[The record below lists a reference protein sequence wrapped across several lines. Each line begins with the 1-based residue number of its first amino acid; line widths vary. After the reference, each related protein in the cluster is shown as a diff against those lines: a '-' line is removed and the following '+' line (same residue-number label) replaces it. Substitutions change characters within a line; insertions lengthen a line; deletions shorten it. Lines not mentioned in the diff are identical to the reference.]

1 MGAAPDHG
9 LMNRSIAATTDPRQ
23 DPRFAPTHWTP
34 SRADSD
40 RAFRAAR
47 RHSRLVRFLRI
58 GIPIGVALLLLLI
71 GLTTYFNPLRMLGKL
86 PLDVGHLVVSGT
98 RITMERPRISG
109 FTQDNRAYD
118 LSASDAAQ
126 DLTKPDLVE
135 LKELQARI
143 DMQDK
148 SKVEVSANGGV
159 YDSKRETLTLRQN
172 ILLTSSTGYAA
183 RLSEAVIDVRKGNV
197 VSEKPVSVDL
207 LNGTLNANRL
217 EVIDAGDRVR
227 FDGGVTMVLTLP
239 NDDKDKAAQAGQRT
253 TPR

>member
-1 MGAAPDHG
+1 
-9 LMNRSIAATTDPRQ
+9 MNRSIAATSDPRQ
-23 DPRFAPTHWTP
+23 DPRYAPTHWTP

-71 GLTTYFNPLRMLGKL
+71 GLTTYFNPLRVLGKL
-86 PLDVGHLVVSGT
+86 PLDVGNLVVSGT

-148 SKVEVSANGGV
+148 SSVEVSANGGV

-197 VSEKPVSVDL
+197 VSDKPVSVDL

-227 FDGGVTMVLTLP
+227 FDGGVVMVLTLP
-239 NDDKDKAAQAGQRT
+239 NDDKNKAAASPQTSPQPSAGQRT
-253 TPR
+253 APR

>member
-1 MGAAPDHG
+1 
-9 LMNRSIAATTDPRQ
+9 MNQSIAATTDPRN
-23 DPRFAPTHWTP
+23 APASWTL

-47 RHSRLVRFLRI
+47 RHSRLVRLLRI
-58 GIPIGVALLLLLI
+58 GIPVFVVVVLTAVALMA
-71 GLTTYFNPLRMLGKL
+71 YFNPLRMLGRL
-86 PLDVGHLVVSGT
+86 PLDLGNLVVSGT
-98 RITMERPRISG
+98 KITMEQPRISG

-118 LSASDAAQ
+118 LSARAAAQ

-148 SKVEVSANGGV
+148 SKVEVSAMSGV
-159 YDSKRETLTLRQN
+159 YDAKLETLTLRQN
-172 ILLTSSTGYAA
+172 IVLTSSTGYAA

-197 VSEKPVSVDL
+197 VSEQPVSVDL

-217 EVIDAGDRVR
+217 EVVDAGASVV
-227 FDGGVTMVLTLP
+227 FGGGVAMVLTLP
-239 NDDKDKAAQAGQRT
+239 NDKSGAGAAGGGRAAR
-253 TPR
+253 

>member
-1 MGAAPDHG
+1 MQVG
-9 LMNRSIAATTDPRQ
+9 MNQSIAATTDPRNA
-23 DPRFAPTHWTP
+23 RTSWTLG
-34 SRADSD
+34 RADSD

-58 GIPIGVALLLLLI
+58 GIPVFVVVVLAVTALAA
-71 GLTTYFNPLRMLGKL
+71 YFNPLRMLGRL
-86 PLDVGHLVVSGT
+86 PLDLGNLVVAGT
-98 RITMERPRISG
+98 KITMEQPRISG

-118 LSASDAAQ
+118 LSARAAAQ
-126 DLTKPDLVE
+126 DMTQPDLVE
-135 LKELQARI
+135 LRELQARI

-148 SKVEVSANGGV
+148 SKVEVSATSGV
-159 YDSKRETLTLRQN
+159 YDSKLETLTLRQN

-217 EVIDAGDRVR
+217 EVVDAGESVV
-227 FDGGVTMVLTLP
+227 FGGGVAMVLTLP
-239 NDDKDKAAQAGQRT
+239 NDKTADTGAAGGKAGR
-253 TPR
+253 